1 MTEENKQETNSI
13 TLADLALMVQII
25 DTCTKRGAFEGNE
38 MVTVGQIRNKIESFV
53 KANMPK
59 EEETTEKA
67 AE

>member
-59 EEETTEKA
+59 EEETTEEA